1 MRFEHV
7 TEGFTMVHKVSI
19 LTGKESRMVLPL
31 RSGQIE
37 HWLDS
42 GTLVQDAF
50 PQLSGCAQEFLMSG
64 ITPEEMKSWKKVT
77 QAWCNKGDE

>member
-37 HWLDS
+37 HWLES
-42 GTLVQDAF
+42 CMLVQDAF
-50 PQLSGCAQEFLMSG
+50 PQLSDSAREFLISG
-64 ITPEEMKSWKKVT
+64 ITPEEWDAT
-77 QAWCNKGDE
+77 FGGDE

>member
-1 MRFEHV
+1 MRYEHV

-19 LTGKESRMVLPL
+19 LTGKESCMVLPL

-50 PQLSGCAQEFLMSG
+50 PQLSDSAREFLISG
-64 ITPEEMKSWKKVT
+64 ITPEEWDAT
-77 QAWCNKGDE
+77 FGKGDE

>member
-31 RSGQIE
+31 PAWLIKE
-37 HWLDS
+37 WLDS

-50 PQLSGCAQEFLMSG
+50 PQLSDSAREFLISG
-64 ITPEEMKSWKKVT
+64 TTPEEWDAT
-77 QAWCNKGDE
+77 FGKGDE

>member
-31 RSGQIE
+31 RQGQIE
-37 HWLDS
+37 HWLES

-50 PQLSGCAQEFLMSG
+50 PQLSGDAREFLISG
-64 ITPEEMKSWKKVT
+64 ITSEEWDAT
-77 QAWCNKGDE
+77 FGKGDD

>member
-1 MRFEHV
+1 MRFEHL

-31 RSGQIE
+31 RLGQIE

-50 PQLSGCAQEFLMSG
+50 PQLSDSAREFLISG
-64 ITPEEMKSWKKVT
+64 ITPEEWDAT
-77 QAWCNKGDE
+77 FGIGDE